1 MLAVQGF
8 LIMGGSSCMIPL
20 TGVVLPFVSY
30 GGSAMLGNFAVAGMI
45 ENMSKLSEQEQIDV
59 MGAAAI
65 DQDLTEV
72 WALSKYIRLLKAFV
86 LVLYLALT
94 LYLIWLYQFSGIKFG

>member
-30 GGSAMLGNFAVAGMI
+30 GGSAMLGNFAIAGMI
-45 ENMSKLSEQEQIDV
+45 ENMSKLSEREKN
-59 MGAAAI
+59 GGTPAADHKLA
-65 DQDLTEV
+65 EV
-72 WALSKYIRLLKAFV
+72 WALRKYIRWLKILV

-94 LYLIWLYQFSGIKFG
+94 LYLLWFYQFGGLAFKR